1 LLVGLTAAGE
11 SASPLIKGDLSG
23 RLCFDTGRPEKS
35 APPDLLQPI
44 AACGVQEPKGK
55 TIMTTH
61 DMDKANETYNGFMA
75 TLKWTVPAI
84 VLITFAVIALIA
96 N

>member
-1 LLVGLTAAGE
+1 
-11 SASPLIKGDLSG
+11 
-23 RLCFDTGRPEKS
+23 
-35 APPDLLQPI
+35 
-44 AACGVQEPKGK
+44 
-55 TIMTTH
+55 MTTH